1 MDLPI
6 PSQVIY
12 AGLGGCVLAL
22 IVATIQQKWQVRV
35 FFILAL
41 RLAIGWHFAF
51 EGMHKIHSHMVG
63 VTETSR
69 PFSSEPYFR
78 ESEGPIADLLREK
91 YLDDPEAKL
100 FALVQPSTK
109 LATVGDFLGSSAE
122 AELTKDFTQHI
133 QASNLGR
140 IYAGVVPKG
149 TNDAAEFF
157 AKAVLKLPLGGAGG
171 KFLGEYPSKTVVG
184 ELIQKQAVANLPPEA
199 AKQLAV
205 LNTFQVSGVASAGKK
220 PVTQADLDEKAKAT
234 KVAYG
239 RWALGLDAKDVKKKY
254 VSGDVAQTVP
264 TRLTDYENR
273 KKDLNELKA
282 RREVD
287 LGRKTLFDKIAL
299 TKTDMLAVR
308 TELVKDAESMI
319 ADAKT
324 DVAKLAGAELPKDPD
339 AAPKPIEAL
348 DQQTMWILTG
358 LGVCLIIG
366 LGTRLAAVV
375 GAGFLVMTYLTYPP
389 FPWLPNPPG
398 TEGNP
403 VFVNKNAIEALA
415 LLVIASMPTGRWLG
429 VDAIIYY
436 ILNRIVFG
444 TNNDVRSTAQGSKA
458 HGRSSVGF
466 PRNK

>member
-6 PSQVIY
+6 PPNVIY

-51 EGMHKIHSHMVG
+51 EGMNKIHSHMVG

-91 YLDDPEAKL
+91 YLDDPEAKML
-100 FALVQPSTK
+100 ALVQPPTK

-122 AELTKDFTQHI
+122 AELTKDFTQNI
-133 QASNLGR
+133 EASNLGR
-140 IYAGVVPKG
+140 IYAGAAPKDMKD
-149 TNDAAEFF
+149 TAEFF
-157 AKAVLKLPLGGAGG
+157 AKSVVKLPLSGAGG
-171 KFLGEYPSKTVVG
+171 RFLGEYPVKSGVG
-184 ELIQKQAVANLPPEA
+184 ELIKKQAIANLPPEA
-199 AKQLAV
+199 AKQLDV
-205 LNTFQVSGVASAGKK
+205 LDTFKVSAEAAAAKK
-220 PVTQADLDEKAKAT
+220 PVTQEDVDEKAKAT

-254 VSGDVAQTVP
+254 VSGDVPQTVP

-282 RREVD
+282 RRQVD

-299 TKTDMLAVR
+299 TKADMVAVR
-308 TELVKDAESMI
+308 TELVKDAEAMI

-324 DVAKLAGAELPKDPD
+324 DVAKLAGVELPKDD
-339 AAPKPIEAL
+339 VAKPKPIEAL
-348 DQQTMWILTG
+348 DQLTMWILTG

-444 TNNDVRSTAQGSKA
+444 AKNDIGSKA
-458 HGRSSVGF
+458 HGSKADGRSSVGF
-466 PRNK
+466 SRNK